1 MSLLSDVVVTEQ
13 VPTISFNT
21 GSLFDLA
28 TGTYVPGVD
37 GKWYL
42 SGGLT
47 QHINAFVGP
56 NGAFKSTFACAMIMR
71 AANICYDAEVL
82 INDTE
87 NSLDKDK
94 HRAMMMGEELTHD
107 DIVNRVLWVSGANY
121 TLDSM
126 YKLIQS
132 ICEKKNASKKEY
144 LVKSPFL
151 DEKTGKALEIWK
163 PTYIFIDSL
172 TELISE
178 AEDDM
183 LNGAKMKNLSDANT
197 AMMLDGNKKTLFIRA
212 MKTLCM
218 RYGLVLVVT
227 GHFDKV
233 MQMDMYNPTP
243 KDTTFSK
250 QDWKTKGVGSK
261 LKFNASL
268 YVRTSTTPLLDSNK
282 EPLYGVGSGPV
293 KDVMEIDIVIERS
306 KTTSAGNVLPFVA
319 TQTSGIMNAVTNY
332 NYLRTNEYDGLTGNK
347 QKQQVGL
354 LPEVTIS
361 RNTIRELSSSKYE
374 LRRALEIAAQY
385 CYIRNNWMTNNLPV
399 DFSKPATEFFNMLTS
414 DKNRGLV
421 NDILNTRGYWTYCK
435 DERKYMDLFEI
446 MTLAGLKK

>member
-21 GSLFDLA
+21 NSLFDLA

-71 AANICYDAEVL
+71 AANICYDSEVL

-94 HRAMMMGEELTHD
+94 HRAVMMGEELTHD
-107 DIVNRVLWVSGANY
+107 DIANRVVWLSGANY
-121 TLDSM
+121 TLDST

-132 ICEKKNASKKEY
+132 ICEKKLAAKKEY

-163 PTYIFIDSL
+163 PTYIFVDSL
-172 TELISE
+172 TELTSD
-178 AEDDM
+178 AEDEM

-218 RYGLVLVVT
+218 RYGLVFVVT

-306 KTTSAGNVLPFVA
+306 KTASAGNVLPFVA
-319 TQTSGIMNAVTNY
+319 TQTSGVLNAVTNY
-332 NYLRTNEYDGLTGNK
+332 NYLRTNDYDGLAGNK

-354 LPEVTIS
+354 LPNVTIS
-361 RNTIRELSSSKYE
+361 RNTIRSLTESNYE

-385 CYIRNNWMTNNLPV
+385 CYIRNNWMTQNLPV
-399 DFSKPATEFFNMLTS
+399 DFSKTANQFFDLLMS
-414 DKNRGLV
+414 DKNKGLV
-421 NDILNTRGYWTYCK
+421 NDILNSRGYWTYCK
-435 DERKYMDLFEI
+435 NERPYMDLFEI
-446 MTLAGLKK
+446 MTKAGLKK

>member
-21 GSLFDLA
+21 NSLFDLA

-42 SGGLT
+42 SGGLA

-71 AANICYDAEVL
+71 AANICYDTDVV

-94 HRAMMMGEELTHD
+94 KRALFMGEDLYRA
-107 DIVNRVLWVSGANY
+107 DIENRVLWLSGAY
-121 TLDSM
+121 YSLDSF
-126 YKLIQS
+126 YKLLHDL
-132 ICEKKNASKKEY
+132 CEKKLANKKEY
-144 LVKSPFL
+144 MVESPFL
-151 DEKTGKALEIWK
+151 DEKTGKPLVIWK
-163 PTYIFIDSL
+163 PTYVFIDSL
-172 TELISE
+172 TELQSE
-178 AEDDM
+178 AEDEM
-183 LNGAKMKNLSDANT
+183 FNGPKMKDISDANT
-197 AMMLDGNKKTLFIRA
+197 AAMLDANKKTMFIRA
-212 MKTLCM
+212 IKTMCM
-218 RYGLVLVVT
+218 RYGLVVVVT

-233 MQMDMYNPTP
+233 ISVGMFDVIP

-268 YVRTSTTPLLDSNK
+268 YVRTSTTPLLDQNK

-306 KTTSAGNVLPFVA
+306 KMASAGNVLPFVA
-319 TQTSGIMNAVTNY
+319 TQTSGVLNAVTNY
-332 NYLRTNEYDGLTGNK
+332 NYLRNNDYDGLNGNK

-354 LPEVTIS
+354 LPDLTIS
-361 RNTIRELSSSKYE
+361 RNTIRTLTESNYE

-385 CYIRNNWMTNNLPV
+385 LYIKNNWMTQNLPV
-399 DFSKPATEFFNMLTS
+399 DFSKTANQFFDMLMS
-414 DKNRGLV
+414 DKNKGMV
-421 NDILNTRGYWTYCK
+421 SDILNSRGYWTYCK
-435 DERKYMDLFEI
+435 NDKPYMDLFEI
-446 MTLAGLKK
+446 MTKAGLKK

>member
-1 MSLLSDVVVTEQ
+1 MSLLSDVVVNEQ
-13 VPTISFNT
+13 VSTISFNT
-21 GSLFDLA
+21 NTLFDLA
-28 TGTYVPGVD
+28 TGTYVPGHD

-71 AANICYDAEVL
+71 AAGICYDTDVIIE
-82 INDTE
+82 DTE

-94 HRAMMMGEELTHD
+94 HRAMQMGEELTTD
-107 DIVNRVLWVSGANY
+107 DLTSRVLWISGANY
-121 TLDSM
+121 TLDRLFE
-126 YKLIQS
+126 LIRS
-132 ICEKKNASKKEY
+132 LCEKKAAAKKEY
-144 LVKSPFL
+144 IVTSPFL
-151 DEKTGKALEIWK
+151 DEKTGKPLEIWK

-172 TELISE
+172 TELTSDTVDE
-178 AEDDM
+178 M
-183 LNGAKMKNLSDANT
+183 LNNSKKTLSDANT
-197 AMMLDGNKKTLFIRA
+197 AFMADGNKKTLFITA

-218 RYGLVLVVT
+218 RYGIVLVVT
-227 GHFDKV
+227 GHFDKI

-268 YVRTSTTPLLDSNK
+268 YVRTGTQPLLDSNK
-282 EPLYGVGSGPV
+282 EPLYGVGSGPI

-306 KTTSAGNVLPFVA
+306 KMASAGNVLPFVA
-319 TQTSGIMNAVTNY
+319 TQTSGVLNAVTNY
-332 NYLRTNEYDGLTGNK
+332 HYLRMNDYDGLAGNK

-354 LPEVTIS
+354 LKDITIS
-361 RNTIRELSSSKYE
+361 RNTIRSLTESNYE

-385 CYIRNNWMTNNLPV
+385 LYIKNNWMTQNLPV
-399 DFSKPATEFFNMLTS
+399 DFSKSASEFFDMLTS
-414 DKNRGLV
+414 DKNKGLV
-421 NDILNTRGYWTYCK
+421 NDIVNSRGYWTYCK
-435 DERKYMDLFEI
+435 NDRPYMDLIGI
-446 MTLAGLKK
+446 MSLAGLKK

>member
-1 MSLLSDVVVTEQ
+1 MSLLSDIVVASQ

-21 GSLFDLA
+21 NSLFDLA
-28 TGTYVPGVD
+28 TGTYVPGID

-71 AANICYDAEVL
+71 SANIYNDSDVI

-94 HRAMMMGEELTHD
+94 HRAVSMGEDLTTD
-107 DIVNRVLWVSGANY
+107 DIANRVLWLSGANY
-121 TLDSM
+121 TLDAT
-126 YKLIQS
+126 YKLIQD
-132 ICEKKNASKKEY
+132 ICEKKMAAKKEY
-144 LVKSPFL
+144 LIKSPFI
-151 DEKTGKALEIWK
+151 DDKTGKALEIWK

-172 TELISE
+172 TELTSD
-178 AEDDM
+178 AEDEM
-183 LNGAKMKNLSDANT
+183 LNGSKMKSLSDANT

-218 RYGLVLVVT
+218 RYGIVFVVT
-227 GHFDKV
+227 GHFDKI

-268 YVRTSTTPLLDSNK
+268 YVRTSTNPLLDSNK

-306 KTTSAGNVLPFVA
+306 KTASAGNTLPFVA
-319 TQTSGIMNAVTNY
+319 TQSSGVLNAVTNY
-332 NYLRTNEYDGLTGNK
+332 NYLRTNDYAGLKGSK

-354 LPEVTIS
+354 LPDITIS
-361 RNTIRELSSSKYE
+361 RNTVRSLTESNYE

-385 CYIRNNWMTNNLPV
+385 CYIKNNWMTQNLKV
-399 DFSKPATEFFNMLTS
+399 DFSKTATELFDVLMS
-414 DKNRGLV
+414 DKNKGLV
-421 NDILNTRGYWTYCK
+421 SDILNSRGYWTYCK
-435 DERKYMDLFEI
+435 SDRPYMDLFEI
-446 MTLAGLKK
+446 MEKAGFVK